1 MIIKRAMILAAGFGK
16 RMLPLTKKTPKP
28 LIKIGPKNLLERSI
42 ELLIKIGID
51 EIIINTHHLSKEID
65 NFLGNKNY
73 QISISAIKEEVLLDT
88 GGGILNATKNFED
101 NPFFVLNPDTIW
113 NKNYYE
119 ELKILENSYLKNNKP
134 ILLLVNKMKSYDKS
148 FKGDFNFIENNYI
161 TKETNNLYIFTGVQ
175 IINRSIFKTTNEKIF
190 SMNLIWNNKIKKK
203 KLLGQESSQTFIHV
217 NDFKIYEQLNKLK
230 FID

>member
-1 MIIKRAMILAAGFGK
+1 MIIKKAMILAAGFGK
-16 RMLPLTKKTPKP
+16 RMLPLTTKIPKP

-65 NFLGNKNY
+65 NFLENKNY
-73 QISISAIKEEVLLDT
+73 QISINTIKEEVLLDT
-88 GGGILNATKNFED
+88 GGGILNATKNFKED
-101 NPFFVLNPDTIW
+101 PFFVLNPDTIW

-134 ILLLVNKMKSYDKS
+134 ILLLVNKKNSHDKS
-148 FKGDFNFIENNYI
+148 FKGDFNFMENNYI
-161 TKETNNLYIFTGVQ
+161 TREASNQYIFTGAQ
-175 IINRSIFKTTNEKIF
+175 IINRSIFKTINENFF
-190 SMNLIWNNKIKKK
+190 SMNLIWDNMIKEK
-203 KLLGQESSQTFIHV
+203 KLLGQESSQTFFHV
-217 NDFKIYEQLNKLK
+217 NNIRVYEQLNKLK

>member
-1 MIIKRAMILAAGFGK
+1 MTIKKAMILAAGFGK
-16 RMLPLTKKTPKP
+16 RMLPLTTKIPKS

-65 NFLGNKNY
+65 NFLGHKNY

-88 GGGILNATKNFED
+88 GGGILNATKNFKDE
-101 NPFFVLNPDTIW
+101 PFFVLNPDTIW

-119 ELKILENSYLKNNKP
+119 ELKILENSYIKNNKP

-175 IINRSIFKTTNEKIF
+175 IINRSIFKTINEKIF
-190 SMNLIWNNKIKKK
+190 SMNLIWNNMIKEK
-203 KLLGQESSQTFIHV
+203 KLLGQESSQTFFHV

>member
-1 MIIKRAMILAAGFGK
+1 MTIKKAMILAAGFGK
-16 RMLPLTKKTPKP
+16 RMLPLTTKIPKP

-65 NFLGNKNY
+65 NFLSKKNY

-88 GGGILNATKNFED
+88 GGGILNATKNFKD
-101 NPFFVLNPDTIW
+101 DPFFVLNPDTIW

-134 ILLLVNKMKSYDKS
+134 ILLLVNKINSHDKS
-148 FKGDFNFIENNYI
+148 FKGDFNFTESNYI
-161 TKETNNLYIFTGVQ
+161 KREARNQYIFTGAQ
-175 IINRSIFKTTNEKIF
+175 IINRSIFETFNKKIF
-190 SMNLIWNNKIKKK
+190 SMNLIWDNMIKKK
-203 KLLGQESSQTFIHV
+203 KLLGQESSQTFFHV
-217 NDFKIYEQLNKLK
+217 NNFKVYEQLNELR